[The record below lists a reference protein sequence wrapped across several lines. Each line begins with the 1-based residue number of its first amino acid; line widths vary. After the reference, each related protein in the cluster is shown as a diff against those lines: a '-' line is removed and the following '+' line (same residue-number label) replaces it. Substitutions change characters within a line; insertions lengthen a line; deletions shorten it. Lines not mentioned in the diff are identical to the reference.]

1 MAKKIKM
8 KEILFHISNDIE
20 SVNNSI
26 KKQNLELEE
35 QNKINKDR
43 LRWEKETKDRV
54 NISLKEY
61 QEMKE
66 RIAYLEAKEFRSNVI
81 FEKIKMLEHFDK
93 IDTSSIVVGTMR
105 DHARLSTRVNI
116 QFDCRDFIEP
126 YTDITP
132 SREMEEAYQQ
142 FKSRLS

>member
-8 KEILFHISNDIE
+8 KEILFHISDDIE

-54 NISLKEY
+54 DISLKEY

-66 RIAYLEAKEFRSNVI
+66 RIANLEAKEFKSNVI
-81 FEKIKMLEHFDK
+81 FEKIGILEHFDK
-93 IDTSSIVVGTMR
+93 IDTSSIVVATMR
-105 DHARLSTRVNI
+105 DHARLSTRVTI
-116 QFDCRDFIEP
+116 QFDCIDFIEP
-126 YTDITP
+126 HINITP
-132 SREMEEAYQQ
+132 SRAMEETYQH
-142 FKSRLS
+142 